1 MRPDSMTMAIG
12 PSMNMHM
19 IQAKSPHSFWKAV
32 NSIVLLNCEIWYAR
46 VYWPLCI
53 FFNMGVFYHPPGDSL
68 TMGLQITIFV
78 SVFVFTSL
86 VPHRKKI
93 QNLFDGACHP
103 RMVHHHSDCEHPST
117 LVTMWVYIVCPIAGG
132 RCLVKQIKAELPHD
146 IVQTRKHNIGAPRP
160 AMWLL
165 HKVYQG
171 PGTVLTV
178 RYVVSVWLRP
188 TRYSGSRWPCKWLLP
203 TGYRRTPTH

>member
-1 MRPDSMTMAIG
+1 MIMATG

-19 IQAKSPHSFWKAV
+19 IQATKPHSFWNKF
-32 NSIVLLNCEIWYAR
+32 NSIVLLNSKIWYMR

-93 QNLFDGACHP
+93 SESVRWCLPPLMA
-103 RMVHHHSDCEHPST
+103 HHHSDCVNPST
-117 LVTMWVYIVCPIAGG
+117 LIIMWVYIDCLLPGDH
-132 RCLVKQIKAELPHD
+132 CLVKCDPVRLPQH
-146 IVQTRKHNIGAPRP
+146 IVSRP
-160 AMWLL
+160 EA
-165 HKVYQG
+165 
-171 PGTVLTV
+171 
-178 RYVVSVWLRP
+178 
-188 TRYSGSRWPCKWLLP
+188 
-203 TGYRRTPTH
+203 YRRGHPSGHVVIA

>member
-19 IQAKSPHSFWKAV
+19 IQAKSPHSFWNPV
-32 NSIVLLNCEIWYAR
+32 NSIVLLNSKIWYAR

-93 QNLFDGACHP
+93 WESGRWCLPPPDGSPPFRLWAP
-103 RMVHHHSDCEHPST
+103 LHPS
-117 LVTMWVYIVCPIAGG
+117 
-132 RCLVKQIKAELPHD
+132 HD
-146 IVQTRKHNIGAPRP
+146 
-160 AMWLL
+160 
-165 HKVYQG
+165 
-171 PGTVLTV
+171 
-178 RYVVSVWLRP
+178 VSVYRMCNRRRSVLGKTNKGRITTTYMGLVGSKDRGHLTGLCGYCMGFTRP
-188 TRYSGSRWPCKWLLP
+188 TRP
-203 TGYRRTPTH
+203 TL